1 MSLRAF
7 GKSGFVAPPF
17 VEVRPMAHDPEGPG
31 YRPHAPHHASGAG
44 TLTQSGC
51 SKATACGVHRPPR
64 PHPVTG
70 KGGVE
75 KLRPLTP
82 WFQLDDPSAKLAPDR
97 ECVRVARIRA
107 LARARETGFLTR
119 ARARAL
125 APLRRSYPGSAD
137 EMKQRYKALRSEY
150 LATCAELSLKM
161 KEHNDRRDARTE
173 EVKKHIARAKFKR
186 DRMAGSHGPI
196 V

>member
-17 VEVRPMAHDPEGPG
+17 VEVRPMAHDPEGTG
-31 YRPHAPHHASGAG
+31 RRPDAPHHASGAG

-82 WFQLDDPSAKLAPDR
+82 WFQLEDPSLKLAPDR
-97 ECVRVARIRA
+97 ECVC
-107 LARARETGFLTR
+107 GGS
-119 ARARAL
+119 RARAL
-125 APLRRSYPGSAD
+125 LRARPL
-137 EMKQRYKALRSEY
+137 ALTRA
-150 LATCAELSLKM
+150 LAAVRVAT
-161 KEHNDRRDARTE
+161 RARPT
-173 EVKKHIARAKFKR
+173 R
-186 DRMAGSHGPI
+186 
-196 V
+196 

>member
-17 VEVRPMAHDPEGPG
+17 VEVRPMAHDPEGTG
-31 YRPHAPHHASGAG
+31 RRPDAPHHASGAG

-75 KLRPLTP
+75 KLRPRRRT
-82 WFQLDDPSAKLAPDR
+82 ST
-97 ECVRVARIRA
+97 
-107 LARARETGFLTR
+107 ETSWSRSKSTGRLKIIEAEVTR
-119 ARARAL
+119 
-125 APLRRSYPGSAD
+125 
-137 EMKQRYKALRSEY
+137 
-150 LATCAELSLKM
+150 
-161 KEHNDRRDARTE
+161 
-173 EVKKHIARAKFKR
+173 
-186 DRMAGSHGPI
+186 
-196 V
+196 